1 MGSGIAGQRRLPRQI
16 RANMDAPGK
25 ASTMVDERAQ
35 AQAPPDHPTDLISPQ
50 PLSYDERR
58 DRWLKATGTLWRD
71 KPENAERQR
80 I

>member
-16 RANMDAPGK
+16 RADMDAPDE
-25 ASTMVDERAQ
+25 ASTLVEKRARSQ
-35 AQAPPDHPTDLISPQ
+35 GPSDHPTDLISPQ
-50 PLSYDERR
+50 SLTYDERR
-58 DRWLKATGTLWRD
+58 DRWLRVNGTLWRD